1 MKLTGYAKFA
11 WGVLIYNIF
20 VILWGAFVRA
30 TGSGAGC
37 GSHWP
42 LCNGQVMPQEP
53 QIETIIEFAHR
64 LSSGLAFVLVL
75 VMLIWALRAYPKG
88 HVVRRGAWFSMIL
101 ITTEALVGA
110 GLVLFEWVAQDA
122 SVGRAISIVIHL
134 INTFLLLAALSLN
147 AWWAS
152 GGRKIQI
159 RENGSLAWLLIL
171 GLLGT
176 MIIGA
181 SGALTALGDTLFPVN
196 SLAEGIRQDFTPT
209 AHFLLRLRL
218 LHPSVAVVVGIYL
231 LILAGVIRVQRPAQ
245 PTQALAYA
253 LTILVLVQL
262 GAGLLN
268 VFLLAPVWMQIVHL
282 LLADGVWIVLV
293 LLTAS
298 ALAEK
303 NQLVVQLE
311 TSENV
316 SGLAS

>member
-176 MIIGA
+176 IIIGA

-245 PTQALAYA
+245 PTQVFAYV

-303 NQLVVQLE
+303 KQLVVQLE

>member
-231 LILAGVIRVQRPAQ
+231 LILAGVIRVQRPVQ

-303 NQLVVQLE
+303 KQLVVQLE